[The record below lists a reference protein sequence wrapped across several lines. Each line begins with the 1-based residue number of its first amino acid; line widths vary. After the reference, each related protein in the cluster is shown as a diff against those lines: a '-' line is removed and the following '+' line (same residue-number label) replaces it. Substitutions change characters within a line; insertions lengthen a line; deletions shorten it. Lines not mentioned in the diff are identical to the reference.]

1 MASLLRT
8 ILATSAL
15 AFVFASGAQAAGGHY
30 VFDGGSRT
38 EQSQVKKALNAST
51 FDWGIV
57 PATIAIHIDRGHY
70 SEATYGQIW
79 LDANLLDSG
88 IFSWGVVQHEY
99 AHQVD
104 FFLLNDTRRAMLAGL
119 GGKAW
124 WATGGTASSAPNG
137 TLTHAELTSERF
149 ASTLAWAY
157 WPSPSNSMRPTS
169 TTDESAAM
177 APAAFR
183 ALLAKVLGAS

>member
-8 ILATSAL
+8 LLATSAL
-15 AFVFASGAQAAGGHY
+15 ALAFSGGAQAAGGHY
-30 VFDGGSRT
+30 RLDGGSRA
-38 EQSQVKKALNAST
+38 EQSQVKQALNASS
-51 FDWGIV
+51 FNWSVV
-57 PATIAIHIDRGHY
+57 PATITVHIARGHY
-70 SEATYGQIW
+70 SEATYGEIW
-79 LDANLLDSG
+79 LDADLLDSG

-119 GGKAW
+119 GGQAW
-124 WATGGTASSAPNG
+124 WATGATASGAPNG
-137 TLTHAELTSERF
+137 TLAHADLTSERF

-169 TTDESAAM
+169 TSDESAAM

-183 ALLAKVLGAS
+183 SLLARVLAAR

>member
-1 MASLLRT
+1 MALRLRML
-8 ILATSAL
+8 LATSAL
-15 AFVFASGAQAAGGHY
+15 ALAFAGGAEAAGGHY
-30 VFDGGSRT
+30 LFDGGSRA
-38 EQSQVKKALNAST
+38 EQAQVEKALNASS
-51 FDWGIV
+51 FNWSVV
-57 PATIAIHIDRGHY
+57 PATITVHIARGHY
-70 SEATYGQIW
+70 SEATYGEIW
-79 LDANLLDSG
+79 LDADLLDSG

-119 GGKAW
+119 GGQAW
-124 WATGGTASSAPNG
+124 WATGATASGAPNG
-137 TLTHAELTSERF
+137 TLAHADLTSERF

-169 TTDESAAM
+169 TSDESAAM

-183 ALLAKVLGAS
+183 SLLARVLAAR

>member
-8 ILATSAL
+8 LLATSAL
-15 AFVFASGAQAAGGHY
+15 ALVFAGGAQAAGGHY
-30 VFDGGSRT
+30 VFDGGNRIQQT
-38 EQSQVKKALNAST
+38 QVRKALNASS
-51 FDWGIV
+51 FDWSVV
-57 PATIAIHIDRGHY
+57 PATITIHIDRGHY

-88 IFSWGVVQHEY
+88 SFSWGVVQHEY

-104 FFLLNDTRRAMLAGL
+104 FFLLNDTRRALLAGL

-124 WATGGTASSAPNG
+124 WATGIQASGAPNG
-137 TLTHAELTSERF
+137 TLAHAELTSERF

-169 TTDESAAM
+169 ATDESAAM

-183 ALLAKVLGAS
+183 ALLAKVLAAS

>member
-8 ILATSAL
+8 LLATTALAL
-15 AFVFASGAQAAGGHY
+15 AFTGGAQAAGGHY
-30 VFDGGSRT
+30 VFDGGSLA
-38 EQSQVKKALNAST
+38 EQSQVKKALNASS
-51 FDWGIV
+51 FDWSVV
-57 PATIAIHIDRGHY
+57 PATITIHIGRGHY

-79 LDANLLDSG
+79 LDGNLLDSG
-88 IFSWGVVQHEY
+88 VFSWGVVQHEY

-104 FFLLNDTRRAMLAGL
+104 FFLLNDTRRAMLGVL

-124 WATGGTASSAPNG
+124 WATGAAASGAPNG
-137 TLTHAELTSERF
+137 TLAHADLTSERF

-157 WPSPSNSMRPTS
+157 WPSPANSMRPTS
-169 TTDESAAM
+169 ASDESAAM

-183 ALLAKVLGAS
+183 SLLARVLAAR